1 LDETRAA
8 RRLQCRLLQLTI
20 HTAEILQAPALLAT
34 SAQLKFDF
42 DCCPVTLRFN
52 PNNERFNQYAFLPR
66 TLAEK

>member
-1 LDETRAA
+1 
-8 RRLQCRLLQLTI
+8 
-20 HTAEILQAPALLAT
+20 LQAPALLAT

-42 DCCPVTLRFN
+42 DSCPVTLRFN